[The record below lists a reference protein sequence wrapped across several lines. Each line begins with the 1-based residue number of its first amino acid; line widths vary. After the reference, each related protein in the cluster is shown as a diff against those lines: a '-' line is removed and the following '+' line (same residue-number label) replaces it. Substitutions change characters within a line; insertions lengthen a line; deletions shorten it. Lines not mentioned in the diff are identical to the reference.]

1 MKLYCHIE
9 KTISP
14 EGAELLVIKQG
25 PCELPQNTSTV
36 SNLHLLDD
44 ETLKMFGWVPVEQIT
59 ENKPI
64 FVSVRYEIFEDRVV
78 ETTVTRDKTEE
89 ELHEDTE
96 KHNYYTW
103 QRIREQRNR
112 LLLASDSLVTID
124 RWERLTYDEKQTIAD
139 YRQALRDLPSQNS
152 DPNLITFPTL

>member
-44 ETLKMFGWVPVEQIT
+44 ETLKMFGWVPVEQQI

-64 FVSVRYEIFEDRVV
+64 LVSVGYEIFEDRVI

-89 ELHEDTE
+89 ELNEDIE
-96 KHNYYTW
+96 KQNYYAW

-112 LLLASDSLVTID
+112 LLSASDSLVTID
-124 RWERLTYDEKQTIAD
+124 RWEKLSDEKKQTIAE
-139 YRQALRDLPSQNS
+139 YRQALRDIPAQNS
-152 DPNLITFPTL
+152 DPNLITFPVL